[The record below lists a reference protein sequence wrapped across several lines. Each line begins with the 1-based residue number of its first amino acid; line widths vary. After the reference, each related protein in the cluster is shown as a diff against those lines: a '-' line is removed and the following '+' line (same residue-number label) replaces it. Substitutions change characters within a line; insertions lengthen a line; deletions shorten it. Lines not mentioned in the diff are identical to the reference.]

1 MADDGVARSLF
12 LAGLMI
18 VSVLVGVLFFDIQQE
33 GENLAPVIE
42 GDIPPNI
49 LIGSIDSVSLKIYDE
64 EMAGLTLVVSLD
76 GIGITDEPDS
86 DGNLVIDISQLG
98 VGSHSIKVV
107 ATDSLGQESKWTASF
122 MIEYPDEGY
131 TVIVVSTN
139 EVFVQQG
146 NSTSVSGVLV
156 HQSMNTCELE
166 WSDGNISEFSLNLPF
181 DDEGRFELGFS
192 NVQENLTISILGTC
206 GTWVD
211 SSELEVF
218 NITVMEPEPEP
229 EPKPEPKP
237 VEVEETV
244 EVQKPAEVQKAV
256 EEKEAAVVIA
266 QQQEEVAKEETQIAV
281 EQDAEKSVEAP
292 PINTIIAAP
301 PEESDEAIYD
311 LEMVYFAYD
320 KSIITTAFGEALQKN
335 YEWIAENPDV
345 QIQLE
350 GHCDERGTNEY
361 NLALGERR
369 AKAVFDYLI
378 SLGASPSQ
386 FSLVS
391 FGEER
396 PAEQGSNEVA
406 WGKNRRVE
414 FIRL

>member
-1 MADDGVARSLF
+1 MKKLYRLIFVITIAFV
-12 LAGLMI
+12 LAGCPDPPPPEEPTKP
-18 VSVLVGVLFFDIQQE
+18 VE
-33 GENLAPVIE
+33 PAPP
-42 GDIPPNI
+42 DPPP
-49 LIGSIDSVSLKIYDE
+49 
-64 EMAGLTLVVSLD
+64 
-76 GIGITDEPDS
+76 PDPPP
-86 DGNLVIDISQLG
+86 
-98 VGSHSIKVV
+98 
-107 ATDSLGQESKWTASF
+107 
-122 MIEYPDEGY
+122 PDPPAPPPP
-131 TVIVVSTN
+131 
-139 EVFVQQG
+139 
-146 NSTSVSGVLV
+146 
-156 HQSMNTCELE
+156 
-166 WSDGNISEFSLNLPF
+166 DPPPP
-181 DDEGRFELGFS
+181 DPPAPPPPDPPPP
-192 NVQENLTISILGTC
+192 
-206 GTWVD
+206 D
-211 SSELEVF
+211 PPAPPPPDPPAPP
-218 NITVMEPEPEP
+218 PEPVVE
-229 EPKPEPKP
+229 EPKPVE

-266 QQQEEVAKEETQIAV
+266 QQQEEVAKEEIQIAV

-292 PINTIIAAP
+292 KAVTIISAP

-396 PAEQGSNEVA
+396 PADQGSNEVA
-406 WGKNRRVE
+406 WRKNRRVE
-414 FIRL
+414 FTRL

>member
-1 MADDGVARSLF
+1 MKNLYLMIFVITIAFV
-12 LAGLMI
+12 LAGCPDPPPPEEPTKP
-18 VSVLVGVLFFDIQQE
+18 VE
-33 GENLAPVIE
+33 PAPP
-42 GDIPPNI
+42 DPPP
-49 LIGSIDSVSLKIYDE
+49 
-64 EMAGLTLVVSLD
+64 
-76 GIGITDEPDS
+76 PDPPP
-86 DGNLVIDISQLG
+86 
-98 VGSHSIKVV
+98 
-107 ATDSLGQESKWTASF
+107 
-122 MIEYPDEGY
+122 PDPPAPPPP
-131 TVIVVSTN
+131 
-139 EVFVQQG
+139 
-146 NSTSVSGVLV
+146 
-156 HQSMNTCELE
+156 
-166 WSDGNISEFSLNLPF
+166 DPPAPPPP
-181 DDEGRFELGFS
+181 DPPPPDPPAPPPP
-192 NVQENLTISILGTC
+192 
-206 GTWVD
+206 D
-211 SSELEVF
+211 PPAPP
-218 NITVMEPEPEP
+218 PEPVVE
-229 EPKPEPKP
+229 EPKPVE

-292 PINTIIAAP
+292 KAVTIISAP

-396 PAEQGSNEVA
+396 PADQGSNEVA
-406 WGKNRRVE
+406 WRKNRRVE
-414 FIRL
+414 FTRL

>member
-1 MADDGVARSLF
+1 MKNLNLMIFLVIMAFV
-12 LAGLMI
+12 LAGCPK
-18 VSVLVGVLFFDIQQE
+18 D
-33 GENLAPVIE
+33 PVP
-42 GDIPPNI
+42 DPPPPPPPKE
-49 LIGSIDSVSLKIYDE
+49 DPPPPPPKED
-64 EMAGLTLVVSLD
+64 
-76 GIGITDEPDS
+76 PPPPP
-86 DGNLVIDISQLG
+86 
-98 VGSHSIKVV
+98 K
-107 ATDSLGQESKWTASF
+107 
-122 MIEYPDEGY
+122 P
-131 TVIVVSTN
+131 
-139 EVFVQQG
+139 
-146 NSTSVSGVLV
+146 
-156 HQSMNTCELE
+156 
-166 WSDGNISEFSLNLPF
+166 
-181 DDEGRFELGFS
+181 
-192 NVQENLTISILGTC
+192 
-206 GTWVD
+206 
-211 SSELEVF
+211 
-218 NITVMEPEPEP
+218 
-229 EPKPEPKP
+229 PKPEPKP

-256 EEKEAAVVIA
+256 EEKEAEVVIA
-266 QQQEEVAKEETQIAV
+266 QQQEEVVKEEAQIAV

-292 PINTIIAAP
+292 KAVTIISAP

-396 PAEQGSNEVA
+396 PADQGSNEVA
-406 WGKNRRVE
+406 WRKNRRVE
-414 FIRL
+414 FTRL

>member
-1 MADDGVARSLF
+1 MKNLNLMIFLVIMAFV
-12 LAGLMI
+12 LAGCPK
-18 VSVLVGVLFFDIQQE
+18 D
-33 GENLAPVIE
+33 PVP
-42 GDIPPNI
+42 DPPPQPPP
-49 LIGSIDSVSLKIYDE
+49 
-64 EMAGLTLVVSLD
+64 T
-76 GIGITDEPDS
+76 EPDP
-86 DGNLVIDISQLG
+86 
-98 VGSHSIKVV
+98 
-107 ATDSLGQESKWTASF
+107 A
-122 MIEYPDEGY
+122 P
-131 TVIVVSTN
+131 
-139 EVFVQQG
+139 
-146 NSTSVSGVLV
+146 
-156 HQSMNTCELE
+156 
-166 WSDGNISEFSLNLPF
+166 
-181 DDEGRFELGFS
+181 
-192 NVQENLTISILGTC
+192 
-206 GTWVD
+206 
-211 SSELEVF
+211 
-218 NITVMEPEPEP
+218 
-229 EPKPEPKP
+229 PKEPEPKP

-244 EVQKPAEVQKAV
+244 EVQKPAEVQKPV

-266 QQQEEVAKEETQIAV
+266 QQQEEEVVKEEAQIAV

-292 PINTIIAAP
+292 KAVTIISAP
-301 PEESDEAIYD
+301 PEEPDEAIYD

-396 PAEQGSNEVA
+396 PADHGSNEVA
-406 WGKNRRVE
+406 WRKNRRVE
-414 FIRL
+414 FTRL

>member
-1 MADDGVARSLF
+1 MK
-12 LAGLMI
+12 
-18 VSVLVGVLFFDIQQE
+18 
-33 GENLAPVIE
+33 
-42 GDIPPNI
+42 
-49 LIGSIDSVSLKIYDE
+49 KIYFLIAFASLAVFLITGCADKKVEPEPEPPPKKE
-64 EMAGLTLVVSLD
+64 EPPKPDPPKPDPPKV
-76 GIGITDEPDS
+76 EPP
-86 DGNLVIDISQLG
+86 
-98 VGSHSIKVV
+98 KV
-107 ATDSLGQESKWTASF
+107 EPEPEPK
-122 MIEYPDEGY
+122 PDPPKP
-131 TVIVVSTN
+131 
-139 EVFVQQG
+139 
-146 NSTSVSGVLV
+146 
-156 HQSMNTCELE
+156 
-166 WSDGNISEFSLNLPF
+166 DPPK
-181 DDEGRFELGFS
+181 
-192 NVQENLTISILGTC
+192 
-206 GTWVD
+206 
-211 SSELEVF
+211 
-218 NITVMEPEPEP
+218 PEPEP
-229 EPKPEPKP
+229 EPKPDPPKPDPPKPEPEPKPDPPKPEPEPVVEEPKP

-244 EVQKPAEVQKAV
+244 EVQKSAEVQKAV
-256 EEKEAAVVIA
+256 EEKEAEVVIA
-266 QQQEEVAKEETQIAV
+266 QQQEEVVKEEAQIAV

-292 PINTIIAAP
+292 KAVTIISAP

-396 PAEQGSNEVA
+396 PADQGSNEVA
-406 WGKNRRVE
+406 WRKNRRVE
-414 FIRL
+414 FTRL

>member
-1 MADDGVARSLF
+1 MKNLYLMIFLVIMAFV
-12 LAGLMI
+12 LAGCPKEEPKP
-18 VSVLVGVLFFDIQQE
+18 D
-33 GENLAPVIE
+33 
-42 GDIPPNI
+42 PP
-49 LIGSIDSVSLKIYDE
+49 E
-64 EMAGLTLVVSLD
+64 E
-76 GIGITDEPDS
+76 P
-86 DGNLVIDISQLG
+86 
-98 VGSHSIKVV
+98 KVV
-107 ATDSLGQESKWTASF
+107 
-122 MIEYPDEGY
+122 
-131 TVIVVSTN
+131 
-139 EVFVQQG
+139 
-146 NSTSVSGVLV
+146 
-156 HQSMNTCELE
+156 
-166 WSDGNISEFSLNLPF
+166 
-181 DDEGRFELGFS
+181 
-192 NVQENLTISILGTC
+192 
-206 GTWVD
+206 
-211 SSELEVF
+211 
-218 NITVMEPEPEP
+218 EPEPEP
-229 EPKPEPKP
+229 EPKPVE

-256 EEKEAAVVIA
+256 EEKEAEVVIA
-266 QQQEEVAKEETQIAV
+266 QQQEVEKEEIQIAV

-292 PINTIIAAP
+292 KAVTIISAP

-320 KSIITTAFGEALQKN
+320 KSIITTAFGEALQRN

>member
-1 MADDGVARSLF
+1 MK
-12 LAGLMI
+12 
-18 VSVLVGVLFFDIQQE
+18 
-33 GENLAPVIE
+33 
-42 GDIPPNI
+42 
-49 LIGSIDSVSLKIYDE
+49 KIYFLIILASMVALFSAGCDLLSPSPKKADPAPPE
-64 EMAGLTLVVSLD
+64 EPKAE
-76 GIGITDEPDS
+76 EP
-86 DGNLVIDISQLG
+86 
-98 VGSHSIKVV
+98 K
-107 ATDSLGQESKWTASF
+107 
-122 MIEYPDEGY
+122 PD
-131 TVIVVSTN
+131 
-139 EVFVQQG
+139 
-146 NSTSVSGVLV
+146 
-156 HQSMNTCELE
+156 
-166 WSDGNISEFSLNLPF
+166 PPK
-181 DDEGRFELGFS
+181 
-192 NVQENLTISILGTC
+192 
-206 GTWVD
+206 
-211 SSELEVF
+211 
-218 NITVMEPEPEP
+218 PEPEP
-229 EPKPEPKP
+229 VVEEPKP

-244 EVQKPAEVQKAV
+244 EVQKSAEVQKAV
-256 EEKEAAVVIA
+256 EEKEAEVVIA
-266 QQQEEVAKEETQIAV
+266 QQQEVEKEEIQIAV

-292 PINTIIAAP
+292 KAVTIISAP

-369 AKAVFDYLI
+369 AKAVFDYLM

-396 PAEQGSNEVA
+396 PADQGSNEVA

-414 FIRL
+414 FTRL

>member
-1 MADDGVARSLF
+1 MKNLNLMLLLVIMAFV
-12 LAGLMI
+12 LAGCPK
-18 VSVLVGVLFFDIQQE
+18 D
-33 GENLAPVIE
+33 PVP
-42 GDIPPNI
+42 DPPTQPPP
-49 LIGSIDSVSLKIYDE
+49 S
-64 EMAGLTLVVSLD
+64 
-76 GIGITDEPDS
+76 EPDPAPP
-86 DGNLVIDISQLG
+86 
-98 VGSHSIKVV
+98 K
-107 ATDSLGQESKWTASF
+107 E
-122 MIEYPDEGY
+122 PD
-131 TVIVVSTN
+131 
-139 EVFVQQG
+139 
-146 NSTSVSGVLV
+146 
-156 HQSMNTCELE
+156 
-166 WSDGNISEFSLNLPF
+166 PAPPK
-181 DDEGRFELGFS
+181 
-192 NVQENLTISILGTC
+192 
-206 GTWVD
+206 
-211 SSELEVF
+211 
-218 NITVMEPEPEP
+218 EPDPAPPKEP
-229 EPKPEPKP
+229 EPKPVEVPKA

-266 QQQEEVAKEETQIAV
+266 QQQEEVAKEEAQIAV

-292 PINTIIAAP
+292 KAVTIISAP
-301 PEESDEAIYD
+301 PEESDVAIYD

-396 PAEQGSNEVA
+396 PADQGSNEVA
-406 WGKNRRVE
+406 WRKNRRVE
-414 FIRL
+414 FTRL

>member
-1 MADDGVARSLF
+1 MKNIYFLIILASMVALF
-12 LAGLMI
+12 SAGCAKEEP
-18 VSVLVGVLFFDIQQE
+18 SP
-33 GENLAPVIE
+33 APPE
-42 GDIPPNI
+42 EPKAEEPKPDPP
-49 LIGSIDSVSLKIYDE
+49 K
-64 EMAGLTLVVSLD
+64 
-76 GIGITDEPDS
+76 
-86 DGNLVIDISQLG
+86 
-98 VGSHSIKVV
+98 
-107 ATDSLGQESKWTASF
+107 
-122 MIEYPDEGY
+122 
-131 TVIVVSTN
+131 
-139 EVFVQQG
+139 
-146 NSTSVSGVLV
+146 
-156 HQSMNTCELE
+156 
-166 WSDGNISEFSLNLPF
+166 
-181 DDEGRFELGFS
+181 
-192 NVQENLTISILGTC
+192 
-206 GTWVD
+206 
-211 SSELEVF
+211 
-218 NITVMEPEPEP
+218 PEPEP
-229 EPKPEPKP
+229 VVEEPKP

-244 EVQKPAEVQKAV
+244 EVQKSAEVQKAV

-266 QQQEEVAKEETQIAV
+266 QQQEEEVVKEEAQIAV

-292 PINTIIAAP
+292 KAVTIISAP
-301 PEESDEAIYD
+301 PEEPDEAIYD

-396 PAEQGSNEVA
+396 PADGGSNEVA
-406 WGKNRRVE
+406 WRKNRRVE
-414 FIRL
+414 FTRL

>member
-1 MADDGVARSLF
+1 MK
-12 LAGLMI
+12 
-18 VSVLVGVLFFDIQQE
+18 
-33 GENLAPVIE
+33 
-42 GDIPPNI
+42 
-49 LIGSIDSVSLKIYDE
+49 KIYFLIAFASLAVFLITGCADKKVEPEPEPPPKKE
-64 EMAGLTLVVSLD
+64 EPPKPDPPKPDPPKPDPPKV
-76 GIGITDEPDS
+76 EPDPEP
-86 DGNLVIDISQLG
+86 
-98 VGSHSIKVV
+98 K
-107 ATDSLGQESKWTASF
+107 
-122 MIEYPDEGY
+122 PDPPKP
-131 TVIVVSTN
+131 
-139 EVFVQQG
+139 
-146 NSTSVSGVLV
+146 
-156 HQSMNTCELE
+156 
-166 WSDGNISEFSLNLPF
+166 DPPK
-181 DDEGRFELGFS
+181 
-192 NVQENLTISILGTC
+192 
-206 GTWVD
+206 
-211 SSELEVF
+211 
-218 NITVMEPEPEP
+218 PEPEP
-229 EPKPEPKP
+229 EPKPDPPKPEPEPVVEEPKP

-244 EVQKPAEVQKAV
+244 EVQKSAEVQKAV
-256 EEKEAAVVIA
+256 EEKEAEVVIA
-266 QQQEEVAKEETQIAV
+266 QQQEEVVKEEAQIAV

-292 PINTIIAAP
+292 KAVTIISAP

>member
-1 MADDGVARSLF
+1 MKNLYRLIFVITIAFV
-12 LAGLMI
+12 LAGCPDPPPPEEPTKP
-18 VSVLVGVLFFDIQQE
+18 VE
-33 GENLAPVIE
+33 PAPP
-42 GDIPPNI
+42 DPPP
-49 LIGSIDSVSLKIYDE
+49 
-64 EMAGLTLVVSLD
+64 
-76 GIGITDEPDS
+76 PDPPP
-86 DGNLVIDISQLG
+86 
-98 VGSHSIKVV
+98 
-107 ATDSLGQESKWTASF
+107 
-122 MIEYPDEGY
+122 PDPPAPPPP
-131 TVIVVSTN
+131 
-139 EVFVQQG
+139 
-146 NSTSVSGVLV
+146 
-156 HQSMNTCELE
+156 
-166 WSDGNISEFSLNLPF
+166 DPPAPPPP
-181 DDEGRFELGFS
+181 DPPPPDPPAPPPP
-192 NVQENLTISILGTC
+192 
-206 GTWVD
+206 D
-211 SSELEVF
+211 PPAPP
-218 NITVMEPEPEP
+218 PEPVVE
-229 EPKPEPKP
+229 EPKPVE

-256 EEKEAAVVIA
+256 EEKEAEVVIA
-266 QQQEEVAKEETQIAV
+266 QQQEEVVKEEAQIAV

-292 PINTIIAAP
+292 KAVTIISAP

-396 PAEQGSNEVA
+396 PADQGSNEVA
-406 WGKNRRVE
+406 WRKNRRVE
-414 FIRL
+414 FTRL